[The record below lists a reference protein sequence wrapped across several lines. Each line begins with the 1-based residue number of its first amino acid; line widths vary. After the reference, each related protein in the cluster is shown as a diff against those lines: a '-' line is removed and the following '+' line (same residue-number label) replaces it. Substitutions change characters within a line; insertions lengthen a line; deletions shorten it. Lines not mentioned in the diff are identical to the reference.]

1 MEKVLELIKV
11 DKRFGQYAALTNIT
25 WSLKQ
30 GECAAIVGGNGAGK
44 STLLHIL
51 AGLIRPSG
59 GSRIAHIDPLR
70 IGYVPERF
78 PATRFRPTEYLRHV
92 AAIQGLAKSEAARR
106 IDAMMAVFQLPD
118 TSMMRSSKGMLQKVN
133 LMQALLRQP
142 DLLLLDEP
150 LSGLDEASQA
160 EMVGILNETKRLGTA
175 IVMSVHEPLLISS
188 VADRVTRLSRGRI
201 VHEGPPEIRIS
212 REEDEMRLEFANVAA
227 HLLSELEEAS
237 GFLRWETK
245 GKTGAVIVRASIADD
260 VMLHILQSGGSILG
274 VQRLHE
280 RSGAAGVPAQS
291 ARKGALA

>member
-1 MEKVLELIKV
+1 
-11 DKRFGQYAALTNIT
+11 
-25 WSLKQ
+25 
-30 GECAAIVGGNGAGK
+30 
-44 STLLHIL
+44 
-51 AGLIRPSG
+51 
-59 GSRIAHIDPLR
+59 
-70 IGYVPERF
+70 
-78 PATRFRPTEYLRHV
+78 
-92 AAIQGLAKSEAARR
+92 
-106 IDAMMAVFQLPD
+106 
-118 TSMMRSSKGMLQKVN
+118 
-133 LMQALLRQP
+133 MQALLRQP

-160 EMVGILNETKRLGTA
+160 EMVGLLNETKRLGTA

-291 ARKGALA
+291 ARKGRSLNDASDPLYDCELHAFLSLFCTGGFYAHLGGLHICLSAQSDYGQLCGYGCFVIYRLGLAQDEFPES